1 MISAPIIAVI
11 DNSIE
16 HLSLNCLNYFA
27 ERTSFRYTYHIPS
40 FYGIE
45 SLRQARQIDGMII
58 LGSNSNVSDRL
69 AWQKDLATF
78 VLEKLE
84 QDIPTLG
91 ICFGHQLI
99 ADAFGA
105 QIDFIDQSHS
115 KRSGCHKL
123 IFEKDY
129 ISFSRGEELS
139 LGYAHTQE
147 IKTLP
152 DSLEKIA
159 SSKDCDIEM
168 IIHKKLPFWGV
179 QGHPESDRDFM
190 KRNMTPVPGKD
201 DQQKILDG
209 GDKILKA
216 FLSQF

>member
-1 MISAPIIAVI
+1 MIKVPIIAVV

-27 ERTSFRYTYHIPS
+27 ERTSLRYTYHIPS
-40 FYGIE
+40 FYGVQ
-45 SLRQARQIDGMII
+45 SLRQARKIDGLII

-69 AWQKDLATF
+69 DWQKDLAKF
-78 VLEKLE
+78 VVEKLE
-84 QDIPTLG
+84 KGIPTLG

-105 QIDFIDQSHS
+105 KVDFIDQSHS
-115 KRSGCHKL
+115 KRSGCHE
-123 IFEKDY
+123 ITFEKNY
-129 ISFSRGEELS
+129 INFTAGEKLT
-139 LGYAHTQE
+139 LGHAHKQE
-147 IKTLP
+147 VKTLSN
-152 DSLEKIA
+152 SLKKIA
-159 SSKDCDIEM
+159 SSSDCEFEM

-190 KRNMTPVPGKD
+190 QRNMTPIPIKA

-209 GDKILKA
+209 GDKVLKA